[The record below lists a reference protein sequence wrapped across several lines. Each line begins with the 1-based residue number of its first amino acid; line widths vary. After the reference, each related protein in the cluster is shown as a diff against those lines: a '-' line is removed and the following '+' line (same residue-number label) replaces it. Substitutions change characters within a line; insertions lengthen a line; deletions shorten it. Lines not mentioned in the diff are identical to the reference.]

1 MNITCSGCGKKYRI
15 DDSKI
20 PPSGKVVMKCPGC
33 GNRMEITAPDNTESI
48 DTAQDMTADTG
59 SFASQGTDG
68 METGKQ
74 DSHGPSETAGS
85 ASSGSG
91 ASQASPPED
100 DDSGLEFFEPGTKT
114 ALVFC
119 PDYEAMKQLQ
129 EKLKEKE
136 YEVRQ
141 VSSAGEVQA
150 RFRYHVYDLIVLY
163 QSGPEPEDRLQ
174 EILNWINNMGMDVR
188 RQILVIHIS
197 INGNR
202 FDTMQAFSLGVDTC
216 LSPLDIA
223 NFPDI
228 LDKVNN
234 EREARYMVFNE
245 CLARVRDE
253 VT

>member
-20 PPSGKVVMKCPGC
+20 PLSGKVVMKCPGC
-33 GNRMEITAPDNTESI
+33 GNRMEITAPDSANGMN
-48 DTAQDMTADTG
+48 TAQDMASDSG
-59 SFASQGTDG
+59 SYTSPGSEG
-68 METGKQ
+68 METGMQ
-74 DSHGPSETAGS
+74 DKNDHSENTGS
-85 ASSGSG
+85 ASPGS
-91 ASQASPPED
+91 ASAQTSMLED

>member
-1 MNITCSGCGKKYRI
+1 
-15 DDSKI
+15 
-20 PPSGKVVMKCPGC
+20 
-33 GNRMEITAPDNTESI
+33 MEITAPDSANGMN
-48 DTAQDMTADTG
+48 TAQDMASDSG
-59 SFASQGTDG
+59 SYTSPGSEG
-68 METGKQ
+68 METGMQ
-74 DSHGPSETAGS
+74 DKNDHSENTGS
-85 ASSGSG
+85 ASPGS
-91 ASQASPPED
+91 ASAQTSMLED